1 MQNEEGFV
9 EDLED
14 ECEQA
19 LRAVVEEYYE
29 DLPKRTVHLMAKAAV
44 AVLEAVVDDHEM
56 DEGDDAAFD
65 EVEADDVDDE
75 GDDEADEDD
84 DAPVEV

>member
-44 AVLEAVVDDHEM
+44 AVLEAVVDDHET
-56 DEGDDAAFD
+56 DEEDDAAFD
-65 EVEADDVDDE
+65 EVEADDLDDDE
-75 GDDEADEDD
+75 GEEADEDGL
-84 DAPVEV
+84 EV